1 MKSLY
6 LLVMTSSAAHGE
18 WALLCKERTTL
29 IGHSWT
35 VLEAQDEDDHDQRQV
50 GGIPKDR
57 KCDVD
62 F

>member
-1 MKSLY
+1 
-6 LLVMTSSAAHGE
+6 MTSSAAHGE

-35 VLEAQDEDDHDQRQV
+35 VLEAHDEDNHDQRQV
-50 GGIPKDR
+50 GEIPKDR